1 MTVNGGR
8 GEGNSR
14 AGSPGV
20 ERRCRGV
27 ASNNSIAV
35 DENNS
40 EKERKCSP
48 HQRRPGEGEEKLGGE
63 FQCWLALYTWRMWLT
78 VKLWHNGIH
87 TFKSTPH
94 FHCSNTV
101 KGPRRFG
108 DDPGL
113 L

>member
-48 HQRRPGEGEEKLGGE
+48 HQRRPGEGEEKLGGGIPVLVGLIY
-63 FQCWLALYTWRMWLT
+63 LADVADSQALAQW
-78 VKLWHNGIH
+78 N
-87 TFKSTPH
+87 PH
-94 FHCSNTV
+94 FQVHSTFPLF
-101 KGPRRFG
+101 KHSERTTP
-108 DDPGL
+108 L
-113 L
+113 W